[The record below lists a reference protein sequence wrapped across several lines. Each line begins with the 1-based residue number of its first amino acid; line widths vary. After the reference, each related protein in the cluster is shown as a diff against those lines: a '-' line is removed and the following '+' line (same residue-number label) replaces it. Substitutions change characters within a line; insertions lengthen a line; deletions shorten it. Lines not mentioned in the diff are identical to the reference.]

1 MNPEK
6 TFFDY
11 SIKNAQDE
19 DIALDHYRGK
29 IVLVVNVASQ
39 CGFTR
44 QYTGLE
50 ALYQK
55 YKEQG
60 FIILAFPCNQFG
72 KQEPGSDEEIQNFC
86 SSNYHITFPVFAK
99 IDVNGKNTAPVYE
112 FLKKN
117 ARGFLGT
124 KSIKWNF
131 TKFLLGKNGQ
141 VLKRYAPT
149 IKPEELEKDIES
161 ALKKSMR

>member
-6 TFFDY
+6 TFFNYTVKDTHDADF
-11 SIKNAQDE
+11 N
-19 DIALDHYRGK
+19 LDQYQGK
-29 IVLVVNVASQ
+29 VIFVVNVASH

-55 YKEQG
+55 HKDQG
-60 FIILAFPCNQFG
+60 LIILAFPCNQFG

-131 TKFLLGKNGQ
+131 TKFLIGKDGE

-149 IKPEELEKDIES
+149 IKPNELEKDIES
-161 ALKKSMR
+161 ALKKSMS